1 MIRLIILLIISFKLV
16 ASDTLALSLATLSGT
31 SNYEVWQKSSS
42 LKSKLVFPFNA
53 KLLHVG
59 FDKKLSDRSILSFNY
74 ATKITTKDRKGEDYD
89 WQNDNLTVYSFSKNK
104 LNNYQSFL
112 LSSSY
117 EGELLTYFFS
127 FSYKYIQF
135 SWSDTSQIDYIKDKQ
150 SLLHDRSVTYQ
161 QDELFFGFSP
171 SYSYNTEK
179 IKFSL
184 MPSFY
189 YGVDFTK
196 DKHIKIKRGFYTEA
210 NYKGFAYGVDVRAEY
225 RLLTSTNVKLFYKS
239 FYFKDDDTMLGYK
252 NEEGFKFRSLPS
264 SFLYKEHMLGI
275 GIKYSF

>member
-1 MIRLIILLIISFKLV
+1 
-16 ASDTLALSLATLSGT
+16 
-31 SNYEVWQKSSS
+31 
-42 LKSKLVFPFNA
+42 
-53 KLLHVG
+53 
-59 FDKKLSDRSILSFNY
+59 
-74 ATKITTKDRKGEDYD
+74 
-89 WQNDNLTVYSFSKNK
+89 
-104 LNNYQSFL
+104 
-112 LSSSY
+112 
-117 EGELLTYFFS
+117 
-127 FSYKYIQF
+127 
-135 SWSDTSQIDYIKDKQ
+135 
-150 SLLHDRSVTYQ
+150 
-161 QDELFFGFSP
+161 
-171 SYSYNTEK
+171 
-179 IKFSL
+179 